1 MKRAQFV
8 AEQNAK
14 LQQRV
19 KELEKWEA
27 QIDLEQKSLL
37 IEREKVTW
45 NFVNDPLCMNVA
57 IYRLFPFA
65 VSDKRSW

>member
-1 MKRAQFV
+1 MKKTKFV

-19 KELEKWEA
+19 KELEKREA
-27 QIDLEQKSLL
+27 QIDLERKSLL

-45 NFVNDPLCMNVA
+45 NFVNDPLCMTVA
-57 IYRLFPFA
+57 IYGLYPFA
-65 VSDKRSW
+65 VPDISS